1 MTENR
6 VSRRVTATI
15 LSMSL
20 LTVMAGAAI
29 APALGIIKAHFAD
42 APSLLVQFIV
52 SMPALL
58 IIITDI
64 FFLPISRNL
73 RTRTIATTGLL
84 LYVVAGAG
92 CYFVDNIWLML
103 AMRAL
108 LGVSVGLTMPLST
121 GLLAYY
127 FPPEEQA
134 RLMGLSAAMNQM
146 GGVVATLLAGLL
158 ATIEWNYAFLVY
170 LLGLIALVMVW
181 LWLPDAQLDSANKR
195 GIPFQPRQLLKF
207 HPSVI
212 GMFLLMTIF
221 FIFPTNFAIIAD
233 RQTGLSTEAITLI
246 MVGLDVVAF
255 FVGLVFG
262 GLMGRFRQSIKYFA
276 PSFFLMGYAAYLVPS
291 VAAAILGSAFIGIA
305 NGVGVPYLNTI
316 ASIKGGRN
324 SATTVMPLLSIAL
337 YLGQF
342 VSPLLV
348 MPLSR
353 CLFGTADLTAPYK
366 VGILLCLVFLLQVY
380 TTRHFQS
387 LPPVS
392 NENKVHNSINNIKT
406 KAR

>member
-1 MTENR
+1 MSKHTH
-6 VSRRVTATI
+6 VTKRVTATI

-29 APALGIIKAHFAD
+29 APALGIIRAHFAQSP
-42 APSLLVQFIV
+42 ALLVQFIV

-58 IIITDI
+58 IIVTNL
-64 FFLPISRNL
+64 FFLSISRRL
-73 RTRTIATTGLL
+73 RTRAIATTGLV

-92 CYFVDNIWLML
+92 CFFVDDIYLL
-103 AMRAL
+103 LGLRAL
-108 LGVSVGLTMPLST
+108 LGVSVGLIMPLST

-158 ATIEWNYAFLVY
+158 ATVQWNYAFLVY
-170 LLGLIALVMVW
+170 LLGLTALVMVW
-181 LWLPDAQLDSANKR
+181 LWLPDEQLGSANKR
-195 GIPFQPRQLLKF
+195 GVPFEPRQLLKF
-207 HPSVI
+207 HPSVV
-212 GMFLLMTIF
+212 GMLLLMMIF
-221 FIFPTNFAIIAD
+221 FVYPTNFAITAS
-233 RQTGLSTEAITLI
+233 RQTALSANAITII

-262 GLMGRFRQSIKYFA
+262 QLMQQFRRGVKYFA
-276 PSFFLMGYAAYLVPS
+276 PLFFLLGYGLFLVPT
-291 VAAAILGSAFIGIA
+291 VAMACLGSALIGVA

-324 SATTVMPLLSIAL
+324 SATTVMPLLSAAL

-342 VSPLLV
+342 VSPIV
-348 MPLSR
+348 VTPLSR
-353 CLFGTADLTAPYK
+353 LVFGEADVTGPYK
-366 VGILLCLVFLLQVY
+366 VAVALCIVFLVQVWS
-380 TTRHFQS
+380 TRHFQS
-387 LPPVS
+387 LPPES
-392 NENKVHNSINNIKT
+392 
-406 KAR
+406 AR